1 MRLLMEAARRLRLMV
16 AWRWR
21 RLKQLLR
28 VQTFWKDEWL
38 MLEGTTAQE
47 LRNIPAQLR
56 RLQTIGW
63 GWKLIAAGCCCWLR
77 PPLPLHHPLH
87 PLPPQPLQHPLH
99 PMHPLPPPDWG
110 DPRLRRPTSCSS
122 LRSWARMF
130 RSSCAVASGMSHS
143 SFQSPINVW
152 TLAKLSRPWHTFLSK
167 SPPRG
172 TR

>member
-1 MRLLMEAARRLRLMV
+1 MARLMEAARRLRLMV

-63 GWKLIAAGCCCWLR
+63 GWKLIAAGWGTIRCSTIRTWTCR
-77 PPLPLHHPLH
+77 HHPLQHHPLQHHPLQHHPLH
-87 PLPPQPLQHPLH
+87 RHLHLQAR
-99 PMHPLPPPDWG
+99 G
-110 DPRLRRPTSCSS
+110 SGSS
-122 LRSWARMF
+122 A
-130 RSSCAVASGMSHS
+130 CIACNG
-143 SFQSPINVW
+143 
-152 TLAKLSRPWHTFLSK
+152 
-167 SPPRG
+167 
-172 TR
+172 